1 MSKQFSLFLLVFL
14 FFIIPIIS
22 QADAHSLFN
31 SGEQTMGPYRVQI
44 ATLPE
49 FPQIDEESK
58 LLLRITDQDYNE
70 VDRFTMGIKIYF
82 DGELINEFRQKSYE
96 GSHWETVFVF
106 QNPGNH
112 IVKVNLYDDR
122 AQSGVLTYSFN
133 ISTQSPFGYIFII
146 SIATGGTIC
155 AIVFGYI
162 FLEKRKVKPKP

>member
-1 MSKQFSLFLLVFL
+1 MSKQFSLFVLVFL

-31 SGEQTMGPYRVQI
+31 SGEQTMGSYRVQI

-49 FPQIDEESK
+49 FPQIDEDSK
-58 LLLRITDQDYNE
+58 LLLRITDLDYNE

-82 DGELINEFRQKSYE
+82 NGEIINVFPQKSYD

-106 QNPGNH
+106 ENSGNH
-112 IVKVNLYDDR
+112 IVEVNLYDDST
-122 AQSGVLTYSFN
+122 QSGVLTYNFN

-146 SIATGGTIC
+146 SIATGGSIC
-155 AIVFGYI
+155 AIIFGYI
-162 FLEKRKVKPKP
+162 YLLKRIVKPKP